1 MWYNDNTAVGIYKYG
16 ADIAMAVNG
25 WFFCSRPYISLFAR
39 YVYTTTGAEISVSG
53 IFGSE

>member
-1 MWYNDNTAVGIYKYG
+1 MYG
-16 ADIAMAVNG
+16 AHSNTVNG
-25 WFFCSRPYISLFAR
+25 WFFAAGLIYVIIH